1 MAKKFKFK
9 LEGLLKL
16 RHFKEEQLKVELGK
30 INQEILAV
38 KNRIDDLK
46 AHIDETYQSQEKVF
60 SEGSDGQFAKFFPY
74 YIQAKREDIKNQ
86 ENLLY
91 SLNKRYERKLQDVS
105 KAMGESK
112 VIHQM
117 KDKEKVSWKKE
128 AEKKEQSEIDEL
140 LSMRRIYKEMNS

>member
-30 INQEILAV
+30 INQDILDIRH
-38 KNRIDDLK
+38 RITDLK
-46 AHIDETYQSQEKVF
+46 QHISETYASQEKVF
-60 SEGSDGQFAKFFPY
+60 AEGSDGQFAKFFPF
-74 YIQAKREDIKNQ
+74 YIKAKREDISNQ

-91 SLNKRYERKLQDVS
+91 SLEKKYERKLLEVS

-117 KDKEKVSWKKE
+117 KDKDRLAWKKE
-128 AEKKEQSEIDEL
+128 TEKKEQSEIDEL
-140 LSMRRIYKEMNS
+140 LSMRRTFKEMNS